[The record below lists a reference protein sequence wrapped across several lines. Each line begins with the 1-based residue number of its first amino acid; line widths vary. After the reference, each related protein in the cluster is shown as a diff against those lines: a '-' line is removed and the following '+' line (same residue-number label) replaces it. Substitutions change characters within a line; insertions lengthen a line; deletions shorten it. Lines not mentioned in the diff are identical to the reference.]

1 MELIR
6 PSASPRDR
14 STMILVSAVTALVVG
29 LLFAAAAAA
38 LLFACGII
46 RT

>member
-6 PSASPRDR
+6 PPASPRDR
-14 STMILVSAVTALVVG
+14 SAMVLVSAVTALVVG
-29 LLFAAAAAA
+29 LLCAAAAA
-38 LLFACGII
+38 LLFACGVV